1 MRARGPGHK
10 PVDPSLVLIL
20 LIIFYWNAILRIYRW
35 VNKGAIMADKAK
47 APKITPTSNQKA
59 KKLAQNG
66 AHKVKG
72 HVTGFTDFIRT
83 QGVIGLAV
91 GLAIGTAAG
100 DTVRKIVE
108 GFINP
113 IVQFIVGSSD
123 RLAASVWHVELF
135 GRSAD
140 FAWGAA
146 LSSFITLIATALV
159 IYWVVYIFKLD
170 RLDKKKD

>member
-1 MRARGPGHK
+1 MAEKANSTKRGQKSRHT
-10 PVDPSLVLIL
+10 
-20 LIIFYWNAILRIYRW
+20 A
-35 VNKGAIMADKAK
+35 KG
-47 APKITPTSNQKA
+47 
-59 KKLAQNG
+59 LAQGG
-66 AHKVKG
+66 ATKVKG

-100 DTVRKIVE
+100 DTVRRIVE

-113 IVQFIVGSSD
+113 VVQFIVGSSD

-146 LSSFITLIATALV
+146 LSSFITLVATALV
-159 IYWVVYIFKLD
+159 IYWLVHVFKLD
-170 RLDKKKD
+170 KLDKKKD